1 MPFHYVVVGGGTAGL
16 VLAARLVENFP
27 DVNVCVLEA
36 GENVTHEPDLVI
48 PGFAFKNLG
57 QPRLDWGFMST
68 PQEYAKGRSIYIPR
82 GKALGGTSM
91 INLMTMG
98 RAHKHEYDAFAA
110 LGSPGWDWNGLV
122 DYFRASETFAPSEEE
137 KSKLNVAFNK
147 TAHGTSGP
155 IQRTLPQWIS
165 DVQGPFTQGMQS
177 LGVAWNNDATSGNN
191 VGLCTSYHSI
201 DSHGARSSSASAYYE
216 PNEHKANL
224 TVVTGARATR
234 ILFDESKD
242 SSGNLVASGVEYLK
256 DGELHTASAQLE
268 VLLCAGTIQTPQI
281 LELSG
286 IGEKKILEACG
297 VALKVELPG
306 VGNNLQD
313 HFWSPFVTETDTKY
327 ESVEIMSD
335 PARAAREWKIYEE
348 SKKGMLS
355 GTCSTLYAFLPKN
368 NFMDSVPKTGHSSMN
383 PSLHAVQKEWLAAD
397 DIPFLEVALFP
408 GCLPVPGLKP
418 EPGKSYCSVFLALT
432 HSFSSG
438 SIHIT
443 SSDPLAAPAID
454 YRLLDNEVDLD
465 ILVHAIKFARKLGTT
480 TSLSSVFTQ
489 EIVPGPSV
497 QTDEEI
503 KEFIRSS
510 IDTVFHPIGTAAMLP
525 REKGGV
531 VNSSLKVY
539 GTSNLRVVDASI
551 IPIHLSAHVQATV
564 YAIAEKAA
572 AIIAHDHQL

>member
-98 RAHKHEYDAFAA
+98 RAHKHEYDVQHLRP
-110 LGSPGWDWNGLV
+110 LGLQDGDWNGL
-122 DYFRASETFAPSEEE
+122 SETFAPSEEE

-165 DVQGPFTQGMQS
+165 DACNS

-268 VLLCAGTIQTPQI
+268 VLLCAGET
-281 LELSG
+281 SSC

-306 VGNNLQD
+306 VGNNLLIEQD

-397 DIPFLEVALFP
+397 DIPFLEYVLKLNDTHDSHRLKGSLYSPAARYTSP
-408 GCLPVPGLKP
+408 LP
-418 EPGKSYCSVFLALT
+418 T
-432 HSFSSG
+432 HL
-438 SIHIT
+438 
-443 SSDPLAAPAID
+443 PAPAID

-531 VNSSLKVY
+531 VNSSLK
-539 GTSNLRVVDASI
+539 
-551 IPIHLSAHVQATV
+551 
-564 YAIAEKAA
+564 
-572 AIIAHDHQL
+572 